1 MTGLD
6 RRADV
11 GGRLHPVGLGP
22 PQLLV
27 EGEAAAVTRPTLLR
41 GQTPARARLARVSET
56 VGRFAV
62 RGGYG
67 YADRPDELTDQGQS
81 QHRAV
86 NKRPEEATHT
96 AAQSAPPEVEDK
108 TCSIPAFTWGPTA
121 TLSPLRLRHFVNTS
135 VNRQQCTQAKDGDGK
150 VGAVGGGY
158 FHHLQTRGNAGK
170 GRRSS
175 RRERQDLRE
184 GQASGD
190 LQVLTGQ
197 QVLI

>member
-108 TCSIPAFTWGPTA
+108 TCSIPAFTWGQQQ
-121 TLSPLRLRHFVNTS
+121 RYRHFDYGILSILLSIDNSARRPKMGTARS
-135 VNRQQCTQAKDGDGK
+135 
-150 VGAVGGGY
+150 
-158 FHHLQTRGNAGK
+158 
-170 GRRSS
+170 GR
-175 RRERQDLRE
+175 
-184 GQASGD
+184 
-190 LQVLTGQ
+190 
-197 QVLI
+197 